1 MKQRLILLVFSV
13 FLSIIV
19 FGQSQEKYTMMKI
32 EKFGGKSDADYY
44 RLITF
49 DEKGKPLGKVKDYY
63 ITGELQWEGYFSYVD
78 KYDNSK
84 RY

>member
-19 FGQSQEKYTMMKI
+19 FGQSQEKIYYDENWKVCS
-32 EKFGGKSDADYY
+32 KSDADYY

-49 DEKGKPLGKVKDYY
+49 DEKGKMANIHQD
-63 ITGELQWEGYFSYVD
+63 I
-78 KYDNSK
+78 
-84 RY
+84 